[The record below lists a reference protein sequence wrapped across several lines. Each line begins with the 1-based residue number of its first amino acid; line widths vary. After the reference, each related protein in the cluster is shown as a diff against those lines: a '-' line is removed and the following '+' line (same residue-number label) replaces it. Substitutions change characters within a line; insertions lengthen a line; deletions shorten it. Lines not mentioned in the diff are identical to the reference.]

1 MLIGLPL
8 ALARNPLILYYRLVA
23 FLRKNPDSDN
33 RQQST
38 NKEMENSDQKNI
50 KKLIALEIDKK
61 IKERSF
67 TGRVISEEE
76 VIEKISEL
84 SGIPKDRVN
93 GVFELIGNYAAELY
107 NRDKEEYKEF
117 LKAIL
122 KIDEIDIIE
131 EDS

>member
-1 MLIGLPL
+1 
-8 ALARNPLILYYRLVA
+8 
-23 FLRKNPDSDN
+23 
-33 RQQST
+33 
-38 NKEMENSDQKNI
+38 MENKDQENI

-67 TGRVISEEE
+67 SGRVISEEE

-84 SGIPKDRVN
+84 SGIPKDRVK
-93 GVFELIGNYAAELY
+93 GVFELIGNYAELY

>member
-1 MLIGLPL
+1 M
-8 ALARNPLILYYRLVA
+8 
-23 FLRKNPDSDN
+23 KDN
-33 RQQST
+33 
-38 NKEMENSDQKNI
+38 NDQENI

-67 TGRVISEEE
+67 SGRVISEEE

-84 SGIPKDRVN
+84 SGIPKDRVK

-107 NRDKEEYKEF
+107 NRDKEEYKKF
-117 LKAIL
+117 LKTIL